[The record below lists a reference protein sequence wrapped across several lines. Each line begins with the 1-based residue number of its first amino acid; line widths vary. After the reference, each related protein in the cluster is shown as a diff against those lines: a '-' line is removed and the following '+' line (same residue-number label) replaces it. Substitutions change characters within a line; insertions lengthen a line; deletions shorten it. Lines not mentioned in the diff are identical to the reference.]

1 MYDLSL
7 EIWNIWHPP
16 SPLLAL
22 KKLFESSKAMCLF
35 EAYISNKIWTPVS
48 TWIHNDHMDPSSS
61 PSEANSYCAARH
73 WFNTTASNTV
83 TFNKQPLIVLYTRR
97 LLFINVRLKVLNR
110 DDCTENGVTRKL
122 CRSQLPVLLRSVP
135 GVLSGSPH
143 IKR

>member
-1 MYDLSL
+1 M
-7 EIWNIWHPP
+7 NP
-16 SPLLAL
+16 SIAPGEAIGGSIQQLL
-22 KKLFESSKAMCLF
+22 
-35 EAYISNKIWTPVS
+35 TQ
-48 TWIHNDHMDPSSS
+48 
-61 PSEANSYCAARH
+61 
-73 WFNTTASNTV
+73 